1 MKVHPC
7 PRSHT
12 QEICAATGSY
22 LCTSCVKE
30 VERNLRA
37 LPGLYQEC
45 LHRATSTPRR
55 TNPTRVSG
63 SRTRDHLDVSALD
76 ARLNILA
83 LLESWACMV
92 AEKLDTAA
100 PPRSVPQLAHF
111 LTRHLPWLA
120 AQPPAADFA
129 NEVDGLVGELRQ
141 VVDPEPAERLTL
153 IRKCVVDD
161 CAGTIAAAPRSG
173 RAAGAGSLRCSSGHS
188 WEMREWLGLGELM
201 KLQREGV
208 SA

>member
-12 QEICAATGSY
+12 QENCAADGSH
-22 LCTSCVKE
+22 LCASCVKE

-37 LPGLYQEC
+37 LPVLHQEC
-45 LHRATSTPRR
+45 LHRATSSPRR

-76 ARLNILA
+76 ARLNILTV
-83 LLESWACMV
+83 LESWAGMV
-92 AEKLDTAA
+92 AEKLETAA

-120 AQPPAADFA
+120 AQPPAADFV
-129 NEVDGLVGELRQ
+129 NEIHGLVGELRQ
-141 VVDPEPAERLTL
+141 VIDPEPAERHTL
-153 IRKCVVDD
+153 LRKCVVDN
-161 CAGTIAAAPRSG
+161 CNGTISAAPKSG
-173 RAAGAGSLRCSSGHS
+173 TAAGAGSLKCSSGHS
-188 WEMREWLGLGELM
+188 WEMREWLVLRELM
-201 KLQREGV
+201 KQQREGV
-208 SA
+208 HA